1 MKPHNIHGLSSQIF
15 LWFWSMLLLILAVV
29 ISLPSLDP
37 RNTIPLPPKEQL
49 YMKQHVSALLQGP
62 PPTRRSPC
70 SRHCRSPV

>member
-49 YMKQHVSALLQGP
+49 
-62 PPTRRSPC
+62 
-70 SRHCRSPV
+70 